1 MTLSFGAVEGLP
13 ETEQKQLNNLVRIY
27 SYHRLKNA
35 CKQRYYNGH
44 ISLAEVNL
52 GIALPRNMSKL
63 DVGCS
68 WGAKAVDVLASRS
81 MFDGFVA
88 ENGAE
93 ADTMTEIA
101 KRNRLIAEYQK
112 ACRDELLYGATFACV
127 SGEKGG
133 SVIRF
138 YSPQCAAGAWSNEK
152 GRIACG
158 FAFQDAMQDESDIN
172 WTPTFVNL
180 YTETD
185 TWELSREG
193 GHWTAERS
201 PHKFGRPL
209 MEPMIWNASSDKPFG
224 QN

>member
-172 WTPTFVNL
+172 
-180 YTETD
+180 
-185 TWELSREG
+185 
-193 GHWTAERS
+193 
-201 PHKFGRPL
+201 
-209 MEPMIWNASSDKPFG
+209 
-224 QN
+224 

>member
-1 MTLSFGAVEGLP
+1 
-13 ETEQKQLNNLVRIY
+13 
-27 SYHRLKNA
+27 
-35 CKQRYYNGH
+35 
-44 ISLAEVNL
+44 
-52 GIALPRNMSKL
+52 MSKL

-127 SGEKGG
+127 FGEKGG

-152 GRIACG
+152 GRIDCG

-172 WTPTFVNL
+172 WAPMFANL

-185 TWELSREG
+185 TWELSR
-193 GHWTAERS
+193 
-201 PHKFGRPL
+201 
-209 MEPMIWNASSDKPFG
+209 
-224 QN
+224 

>member
-13 ETEQKQLNNLVRIY
+13 EIEQKQLNNLVRIY
-27 SYHRLKNA
+27 SYYRLKNA
-35 CKQRYYNGH
+35 RKQRYYNGH
-44 ISLAEVNL
+44 ISLAEMNL

-63 DVGCS
+63 DIGCS

-112 ACRDELLYGATFACV
+112 ACRDELLYGVTFACV
-127 SGEKGG
+127 SGERGN

-152 GRIACG
+152 GRIDCG

-185 TWELSREG
+185 TWEVSRES
-193 GHWTAERS
+193 GHWTAERF

-209 MEPMIWNASSDKPFG
+209 MECIQRQTVWAESN
-224 QN
+224 